1 MCTSRSCSSSSS
13 CSKIQEITETRA
25 EFELTDHNVSHY
37 ICTQSID
44 KAGNNSSWLLSP
56 VVMLNKPPEISGTPI
71 TSINQD
77 QTYTFAPIAVDSDL
91 VDAASLVFSAKN
103 IPAWASFDTKTGALT
118 GTPTNENVDIYRD
131 IQISV
136 KDLYN
141 PAKELPPFD
150 LEVKNVVPTLS
161 IENANA
167 IFEDAEK
174 SIIRSD
180 QNVSSSEEG
189 FGTYSIDTTP
199 TGDDFCHNHG
209 SVEIDPDNGEI
220 TYKPALNYHPKTSP
234 CKNRGVRRQKRR
246 KGQFNIHQS
255 VEISPLRFI

>member
-1 MCTSRSCSSSSS
+1 M
-13 CSKIQEITETRA
+13 
-25 EFELTDHNVSHY
+25 
-37 ICTQSID
+37 
-44 KAGNNSSWLLSP
+44 
-56 VVMLNKPPEISGTPI
+56 
-71 TSINQD
+71 
-77 QTYTFAPIAVDSDL
+77 
-91 VDAASLVFSAKN
+91 
-103 IPAWASFDTKTGALT
+103 
-118 GTPTNENVDIYRD
+118 
-131 IQISV
+131 

-220 TYKPALNYHPKTSP
+220 TYKPALNYHTKTSP
-234 CKNRGVRRQKRR
+234 CKITVEFDDK
-246 KGQFNIHQS
+246 KGGKVSNTFNIPVIS
-255 VEISPLRFI
+255 VDDKPIAIQIDETFVEDENHTILIEKGVDYTDADQDKPRDVFLVIFQT